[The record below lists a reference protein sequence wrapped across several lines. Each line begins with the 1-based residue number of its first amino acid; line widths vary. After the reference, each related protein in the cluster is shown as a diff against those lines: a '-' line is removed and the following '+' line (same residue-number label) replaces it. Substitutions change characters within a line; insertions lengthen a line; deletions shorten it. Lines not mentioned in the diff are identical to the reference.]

1 MEYSKHEFSLINMLY
16 SVKKFIIL
24 HPYLSTMATF
34 FCPQGVER
42 VACSC

>member
-16 SVKKFIIL
+16 SLKKFIIL

-34 FCPQGVER
+34 FRPQGVER
-42 VACSC
+42 VAYSC